1 MNFVCK
7 TCCKLFTSYRS
18 LWRHGHIHKERKVK
32 CECGLLFSRH
42 DNLQRHRLMSGNCKA
57 DEIVNSAPK
66 LVDEVTKIANNP
78 NDSLAPVV
86 FPPPESRNFK
96 NDIKLIRNQPKEN
109 SLNNVKNSSTS
120 DDSETNSDTSEDS
133 EPPRHVSRKLRKP
146 LRIRRRQRFAPQY
159 TRRKL
164 KLHSF
169 QKSHQREDMY
179 GINVMPRPTYRTGL
193 GLFGQLH

>member
-1 MNFVCK
+1 
-7 TCCKLFTSYRS
+7 
-18 LWRHGHIHKERKVK
+18 
-32 CECGLLFSRH
+32 
-42 DNLQRHRLMSGNCKA
+42 MSGNCKA
-57 DEIVNSAPK
+57 DEILNSAPK

-109 SLNNVKNSSTS
+109 FLNNVKNSSTS

-159 TRRKL
+159 TQRKL
-164 KLHSF
+164 KLPSF